1 VLTELYRT
9 GKIKQEALG
18 VLAKTIICIKTGCL
32 ASGPEVEFLGST
44 IQLAESITLS
54 PKVQKTS
61 AQLKQAQQPQAP
73 REKKQPQEVKPK
85 PTQPQV
91 RHETIQ
97 TPSKQ
102 PDIQQRSWES
112 LVSLLSRE
120 AKIDRA
126 KAEDILNAVANY
138 LSIYPSVGVLRLVED
153 ISRIS
158 KTENRVVKTAL
169 EILRSLDY
177 VDIKEEG
184 VVNLK
189 KALRS
194 GEIPL

>member
-1 VLTELYRT
+1 MLTELYRT

-61 AQLKQAQQPQAP
+61 AQQKQAQQPQAP
-73 REKKQPQEVKPK
+73 REKKHPQEVKPK

>member
-1 VLTELYRT
+1 M
-9 GKIKQEALG
+9 
-18 VLAKTIICIKTGCL
+18 
-32 ASGPEVEFLGST
+32 
-44 IQLAESITLS
+44 
-54 PKVQKTS
+54 
-61 AQLKQAQQPQAP
+61 
-73 REKKQPQEVKPK
+73 
-85 PTQPQV
+85 
-91 RHETIQ
+91 
-97 TPSKQ
+97 
-102 PDIQQRSWES
+102 
-112 LVSLLSRE
+112 SLLSRE

-126 KAEDILNAVANY
+126 KAEDILNALANY

>member
-1 VLTELYRT
+1 MLTELYRT

>member
-1 VLTELYRT
+1 MLTELYRT

-73 REKKQPQEVKPK
+73 REKKHPQEVKPK

-126 KAEDILNAVANY
+126 KAEDILNALANY